1 MTVSEVPFSIDLS
14 QALPL
19 AASEITLA
27 VGALVLLVVGAF
39 WGEKSAGPLSW
50 IGALLLVVAAGV
62 AGTAPLGVAFNGAF
76 VADPLAVYAKV
87 AIYLFAALAVV
98 LGAGWTRRQGIAK
111 FEYPIL
117 IILASVGM
125 AMMVSAGDL
134 ISLYVGVELQ
144 SLALYVLA
152 AYHRDDAKASEA
164 GLKYFVLGALSSGL
178 LLYGA
183 SLVYGFT
190 GSMRF
195 EDIAVVA
202 SGDAGAGLIFGLVFL
217 MCGLAFKV
225 SAAPFHMWT
234 PDVYEGAPTPVV
246 ALFATAPKMAAM
258 VLFARTLSEGF
269 GGALG
274 DWSQILVI
282 ISVISFAVGAFGGLA
297 QRDVQ
302 RLLAYSS
309 IANIGYAL
317 LGIAAGTAEG
327 LQAMLM
333 FMTFYMIDTI
343 GLFACLLALSRG
355 GRPIRRIED
364 FAGLKQ
370 DRPVTAI
377 AITILAL
384 SVLGM
389 PPFAGFWG
397 KYFVFGAAIDA
408 GLWGVAAIGLV
419 ASVVAAFY
427 YLRIIKLMWFD
438 APPEGVVATDRAPKE
453 AQWTA
458 WAAAAFSFPL
468 VIIGLTWL
476 EPLTRIAASGF
487 GAG

>member
-1 MTVSEVPFSIDLS
+1 MPDLS
-14 QALPL
+14 QALHL

-27 VGALVLLVVGAF
+27 LGALVLLMVGAF
-39 WGEKSAGPLSW
+39 MGEKSARLISGASILLLIAAAVIAATGPL
-50 IGALLLVVAAGV
+50 GA
-62 AGTAPLGVAFNGAF
+62 AFNGAF
-76 VADPLAVYAKV
+76 VADPLAVFAKV
-87 AIYLFAALAVV
+87 VIFLSAAVAIV
-98 LGAGWTRRQGIAK
+98 LGDGWMHRERIAK

-117 IILASVGM
+117 IVLASVGM
-125 AMMVSAGDL
+125 SMMASSGDL
-134 ISLYVGVELQ
+134 ISLYVGIELH

-152 AYHRDDAKASEA
+152 AYHRDDLKASEA

-195 EDIAVVA
+195 DEIAA
-202 SGDAGAGLIFGLVFL
+202 YAAANPGPGLIFGLVFL
-217 MCGLAFKV
+217 ICGLAFKV

-258 VLFARTLSEGF
+258 VLIARVLTDGFAGSHDQW
-269 GGALG
+269 A
-274 DWSQILVI
+274 QVI
-282 ISVISFAVGAFGGLA
+282 ILISLISFAVGAFGGLA
-297 QRDVQ
+297 QKNIQ

-317 LGIAAGTAEG
+317 LGIAAGTQLG

-333 FMTFYMIDTI
+333 FMTLYVIDQL
-343 GLFACLLALSRG
+343 GFFAILLSLSKR
-355 GRPIRRIED
+355 GRPIRNIVD
-364 FAGLKQ
+364 LAGLKK

-377 AITILAL
+377 ALTVLSL

-389 PPFAGFWG
+389 PPFAGFWA
-397 KYFVFGAAIDA
+397 KYYVFGAAADA
-408 GLWGVAAIGLV
+408 GYWMAGAAGLV

-438 APPEGVVATDRAPKE
+438 PPVDEVKTDAAPVEAKTVAF
-453 AQWTA
+453 
-458 WAAAAFSFPL
+458 AAAAFSFPL
-468 VIIGLTWL
+468 VIVGLVWL
-476 EPLTRIAASGF
+476 EPLTRAAASGF

>member
-1 MTVSEVPFSIDLS
+1 MPDLS
-14 QALPL
+14 LAIPL
-19 AASEITLA
+19 AASELTLTI
-27 VGALVLLVVGAF
+27 GALVLLVLGAF
-39 WGEKSAGPLSW
+39 LGDKSARLVSILSV
-50 IGALLLVVAAGV
+50 ALLV
-62 AGTAPLGVAFNGAF
+62 AGAAIAATGPLGVAFDGAF
-76 VADPLAVYAKV
+76 VADPLAVYGKV
-87 AIYLFAALAVV
+87 AIYLLSAVAV
-98 LGAGWTRRQGIAK
+98 ILGGGWIQRNRIAK

-117 IILASVGM
+117 IVLAAVGM
-125 AMMVSAGDL
+125 SMMASSGDL
-134 ISLYVGVELQ
+134 ISMYVGIELH

-152 AYHRDDAKASEA
+152 AYHRDDLKASEA

-183 SLVYGFT
+183 SLIYGFT

-195 EDIAVVA
+195 EDIAA
-202 SGDAGAGLIFGLVFL
+202 IAANGDANVGLIFGLVFL
-217 MCGLAFKV
+217 ICGLAFKV

-258 VLFARTLSEGF
+258 VLIARALSEGF
-269 GGALG
+269 GGIH
-274 DWSQILVI
+274 DQWSQVLILI
-282 ISVISFAVGAFGGLA
+282 CLISFAVGAIGGIA
-297 QRDVQ
+297 QKDVQ

-317 LGIAAGTAEG
+317 LGIAAGTEVG

-333 FMTFYMIDTI
+333 FMTLYVIDQI
-343 GLFACLLALSRG
+343 GFFAILLSLSKS
-355 GRPIRRIED
+355 GRPIRKIAD
-364 FAGLKQ
+364 LAGLKK
-370 DRPVTAI
+370 DRPLTATAI
-377 AITILAL
+377 TVLSL

-389 PPFAGFWG
+389 PPFSGFWG
-397 KYFVFGAAIDA
+397 KYYVFGAAAEA
-408 GLWGVAAIGLV
+408 GYWQVAAVGLV

-438 APPEGVVATDRAPKE
+438 APLDEVKTDKAPVE
-453 AQWTA
+453 SQWIG
-458 WAAAAFSFPL
+458 WAAAAFAFPL
-468 VIIGLTWL
+468 VIVGLTWL